1 MCFLINKALAAS
13 AFEPCFINRFIF
25 TVVVAHETWKRVN
38 IFIMN
43 NHNLDCYYNN
53 AFSQNRKFVHKKV
66 IEQRFELVP
75 HKNIINF
82 MI

>member
-25 TVVVAHETWKRVN
+25 TVVVVVAHKRRKRVN

-66 IEQRFELVP
+66 IQQ
-75 HKNIINF
+75 
-82 MI
+82 